1 MENKTDRVTDESTSD
16 FVLMPKKTA
25 KLLGVSVRTLRRMQ
39 DRGEAPPRVK
49 ITDRMFGY
57 RHSEILK
64 FLEARTVA

>member
-1 MENKTDRVTDESTSD
+1 MERNISEAAETD
-16 FVLMPKKTA
+16 FVVMPKKTA
-25 KLLGVSVRTLRRMQ
+25 KILGVSVRTLRRMQ

-49 ITDRMFGY
+49 ITERMFGY

>member
-1 MENKTDRVTDESTSD
+1 MKQNNIEPLKTDYVVS
-16 FVLMPKKTA
+16 PQKTA
-25 KLLGVSVRTLRRMQ
+25 EIFGVSVRTLRRMH

-49 ITDRMFGY
+49 ITERIFGF